1 MLLGRIQGQKTVIE
15 TLLSAVAHDRLA
27 HAYLFIGPA
36 GIGKK
41 KTALALAQTILCQE
55 KPREGCGA
63 CTACAAVLAG
73 THPDLILLA
82 PEAEK
87 QSLVIDQVREL
98 QRLLVLKPV
107 LGGKKIAVL
116 EEAHLLTAQAQSALL
131 KLVEE
136 PPGDALLILLT
147 VNAATLSRP
156 LLSRCQ
162 QVRFSALPVAVVEA
176 LLVQDHSKDAATA
189 RTLALHSRGS
199 IGRALALDP
208 DVFTEECRYVE
219 EELQKLAKTSF
230 TELSRLAEWLV
241 ADRVRKS
248 ATNLETS
255 AHRPTGDRLEL
266 VLSWYEEVLRCA
278 VLGPEGIVRYR
289 DRSSAVT
296 QMAKTLG
303 VNGALR
309 QLTLV
314 YDTIQAL
321 GRNANRRLAVEDMLL
336 QLAEASPRP

>member
-1 MLLGRIQGQKTVIE
+1 MLLGSIQGQKTVVE
-15 TLLSAVAHDRLA
+15 MLSNAVAHDRLA

-36 GIGKK
+36 GVGKK
-41 KTALALAQTILCQE
+41 KTALALAQAILCQE
-55 KPREGCGA
+55 KPREGCD
-63 CTACAAVLAG
+63 ACAACVAVLRG
-73 THPDLILLA
+73 THPDLLLLA

-87 QSLVIDQVREL
+87 QSLVIDQIREL

-147 VNAATLSRP
+147 VNSATLSRP

-162 QVRFSALPVAVVEA
+162 QVRFSALPVEIVEA
-176 LLVQDHSKDAATA
+176 LLVQDHGKDPAAA
-189 RTLALHSRGS
+189 HALALHSRGS
-199 IGRALALDP
+199 VGRALALDP
-208 DVFTEECRYVE
+208 EVFMEECRYIE
-219 EELQKLAKTSF
+219 EELQKLTKTSYF
-230 TELSRLAEWLV
+230 TELSRFAEWLV

-248 ATNLETS
+248 AADPETGTN
-255 AHRPTGDRLEL
+255 RPTGDRLEL

-278 VLGPEGIVRYR
+278 VLGQEGIVRYR
-289 DRSSAVT
+289 DRSSTVSE
-296 QMAKTLG
+296 MATALG

-336 QLAEASPRP
+336 QLAEAS

>member
-1 MLLGRIQGQKTVIE
+1 MLLGRIQGQKAVVE
-15 TLLSAVAHDRLA
+15 TLLNAVAQDRLA

-36 GIGKK
+36 GVGKK
-41 KTALALAQTILCQE
+41 KTARALAQAILCRE
-55 KPREGCGA
+55 KPREGCDA
-63 CTACAAVLAG
+63 CTACVAVLAG
-73 THPDLILLA
+73 THPDLMFLA

-107 LGGKKIAVL
+107 LGGKKIAIL

-147 VNAATLSRP
+147 VNSATLSRP

-162 QVRFSALPVAVVEA
+162 QVRFSALPVEVVEA
-176 LLVQDHSKDAATA
+176 LLVQEHGKDAAA
-189 RTLALHSRGS
+189 AHTLALHSRGS
-199 IGRALALDP
+199 VGRALALDP
-208 DVFTEECRYVE
+208 EVFMEECHYVE
-219 EELQKLAKTSF
+219 EELQKLTKTSF
-230 TELSRLAEWLV
+230 TELSRFAEWLG

-248 ATNLETS
+248 APNPETG
-255 AHRPTGDRLEL
+255 AARPTGDRLEL

-278 VLGPEGIVRYR
+278 VLGQEGIVRYR
-289 DRSSAVT
+289 DRSSTVSH
-296 QMAKTLG
+296 MATTLG
-303 VNGALR
+303 VSGALR

-336 QLAEASPRP
+336 QLAKAS